1 MGSVKTD
8 TVTAAAAAAECV
20 SLLLSDGY
28 GDVRVLCARD
38 VVREAEGR
46 GFLQQRVVEHG
57 RLQASL
63 LSAAPAWM
71 TLESREV
78 CRMRSALSCAYA
90 VDVTHD
96 CAANAGPAPCS
107 KCG

>member
-1 MGSVKTD
+1 MCLQLWSFSTQAAEIVAGGKLD
-8 TVTAAAAAAECV
+8 TSAAAAAAECV

-38 VVREAEGR
+38 VMREAEGR

-63 LSAAPAWM
+63 LSVAPAWM
-71 TLESREV
+71 TLASREV
-78 CRMRSALSCAYA
+78 GYR
-90 VDVTHD
+90 
-96 CAANAGPAPCS
+96 
-107 KCG
+107 